1 MRTKKR
7 RKQRKRS
14 IQFLSNNDI
23 HSHNISFYEEMS
35 RYLSGIVQT
44 QSRVEMVNNSI
55 QIQRLGNG
63 WNMTVHSFGL
73 SSFPLILKRGN
84 NGSFA
89 VEKLKNEQRH
99 VSASPQFP
107 SAKRFS
113 QHLQC
118 STCWA
123 REAFSSP
130 TSTPRL
136 SNLWALHMCQIK
148 TSHCN
153 FTNWSMHTT
162 HQSINWN
169 HFEFNTAKAGSKS
182 WISWTSRMW
191 IESFNFVL
199 GFDWSVVEVVY
210 PEARPAAGPLW
221 LDLLTHCKMPAQGQH
236 IPSLR
241 PIFTRDRYL
250 KSQRKAQTWLPN
262 KQNMF
267 HHAILYVLPVASYQY
282 RLTFDSRL
290 GSASCGSCLRHA
302 IWSFGSS
309 QPTFFA
315 KVL

>member
-1 MRTKKR
+1 MIYILTTSAFMK
-7 RKQRKRS
+7 
-14 IQFLSNNDI
+14 
-23 HSHNISFYEEMS
+23 MS
-35 RYLSGIVQT
+35 RYLSVFEFSDPNTIKGRNGQ
-44 QSRVEMVNNSI
+44 QFNPNSI
-55 QIQRLGNG
+55 VDAGTWLCIAS
-63 WNMTVHSFGL
+63 VFPHS
-73 SSFPLILKRGN
+73 
-84 NGSFA
+84 
-89 VEKLKNEQRH
+89 ETWEQRKLRGWKIEKQTKTRLHH
-99 VSASPQFP
+99 VSSM
-107 SAKRFS
+107 AKRFS
-113 QHLQC
+113 QRHLQC

-130 TSTPRL
+130 TSTPL

-210 PEARPAAGPLW
+210 PEARPTAGPPW

-267 HHAILYVLPVASYQY
+267 HHAILYVFPVASYQY